1 MTEELVKK
9 DNESWLNDKK
19 LDESINIIPSETSE
33 EDFDIVDLRFPSEK
47 DKSYYISTVGSKLF
61 QLSNMIYAQESEK
74 NILSFLGLSRKKFY
88 LYKRWFPEFRNAVA
102 QGKLSMVERV
112 ESSQERR
119 ALGMNTT
126 DVEVTN
132 IYEPDEDGNMRL
144 VQKKEKIMKR
154 ELAPDPRAA
163 EMILINKAPDKWQR
177 AKSDSFVQNNTQNVI
192 NVSED
197 AVKNMLN
204 RMNGLSIDTKEMKE
218 EIKDA
223 EIVENGS

>member
-1 MTEELVKK
+1 MTEELVKI

-19 LDESINIIPSETSE
+19 LDESINVIPREIPDE
-33 EDFDIVDLRFPSEK
+33 KFDIIDLRFPSEK
-47 DKSYYISTVGSKLF
+47 DKADYVSNVGNKLF

-88 LYKRWFPEFRNAVA
+88 LFKRWFPEFRNAVA

-119 ALGMNTT
+119 AIGMNTT
-126 DVEVTN
+126 DVEITN
-132 IYEPDEDGNMRL
+132 IYEPDRDGVMKL
-144 VQKKEKIMKR
+144 VQKKEKILKK
-154 ELAPDPRAA
+154 EIPPDARAA
-163 EMILINKAPDKWQR
+163 EMILINRSPNRWQK

-223 EIVENGS
+223 EVLDNGS